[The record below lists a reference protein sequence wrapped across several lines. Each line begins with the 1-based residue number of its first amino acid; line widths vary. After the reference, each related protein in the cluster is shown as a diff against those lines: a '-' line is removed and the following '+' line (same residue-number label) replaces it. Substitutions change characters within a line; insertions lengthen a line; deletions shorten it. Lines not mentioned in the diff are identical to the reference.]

1 MRQISR
7 RKPDEEWEINI
18 TPMLDIVFIMLIFFI
33 VTTSFVRE
41 PGIDPVRPLAE
52 TAATK
57 ERANILI
64 AVSSADQ
71 VWMNNRSVALHGIR
85 QLVEAARAENPQS
98 SVVIVADQTA
108 STGLVLDLM
117 DHVRA
122 AGVTSI
128 ARAAE
133 GVDSP

>member
-1 MRQISR
+1 MRQITR
-7 RKPDEEWEINI
+7 RRPDEEWEINI

-41 PGIDPVRPLAE
+41 PGIDPVRPLAQ

-85 QLVEAARAENPQS
+85 QLVEAARAENPLS
-98 SVVIVADQTA
+98 GVVIVADQTA

-117 DHVRA
+117 DNVRA

-128 ARAAE
+128 ALAAE
-133 GVDSP
+133 GVDSL

>member
-41 PGIDPVRPLAE
+41 PGIDPLRPLAQ
-52 TAATK
+52 TAAAK

-71 VWMNNRSVALHGIR
+71 IWMNNRSVALHGIR

-117 DHVRA
+117 DNVRA

-128 ARAAE
+128 ALAAE
-133 GVDSP
+133 GVDSL

>member
-41 PGIDPVRPLAE
+41 PGIDPLRPLAQ

-71 VWMNNRSVALHGIR
+71 IWMNNRSVALHGIR
-85 QLVEAARAENPQS
+85 QLVEAARVENPQS

-117 DHVRA
+117 DNVRA

-128 ARAAE
+128 ALAAE
-133 GVDSP
+133 GVDSL

>member
-41 PGIDPVRPLAE
+41 PGIDPLRPLAQ

-71 VWMNNRSVALHGIR
+71 IWMNNRSVALHGIR

-117 DHVRA
+117 DNVRA

-128 ARAAE
+128 ALAAE
-133 GVDSP
+133 GVDSL

>member
-1 MRQISR
+1 MRQITR
-7 RKPDEEWEINI
+7 RKPEEEWEINI

-41 PGIDPVRPLAE
+41 PGIDPVRPLAQ

-71 VWMNNRSVALHGIR
+71 VWMNNRSVALHGVR
-85 QLVEAARAENPQS
+85 QLVEAARAENPLS

-117 DHVRA
+117 DNVRL

-128 ARAAE
+128 ALAAE
-133 GVDSP
+133 GVDSL

>member
-1 MRQISR
+1 MRRISR
-7 RKPDEEWEINI
+7 RKPDEDWEINI
-18 TPMLDIVFIMLIFFI
+18 TPMLDVVFIMLVFFI

-41 PGIDPVRPLAE
+41 PGIDPVRPLAQ

-64 AVSSADQ
+64 AVSSADRI
-71 VWMNNRSVALHGIR
+71 WMNNTSVALHGIR
-85 QLVEAARAENPQS
+85 QLIEAAKAENPLS

-117 DHVRA
+117 DTVRA
-122 AGVTSI
+122 AGVESI
-128 ARAAE
+128 ALAAE
-133 GVDSP
+133 GVDPL

>member
-7 RKPDEEWEINI
+7 RNPDEEWEINI

-41 PGIDPVRPLAE
+41 PGIDPVRPLAQ

-71 VWMNNRSVALHGIR
+71 VWMNNRSVALHGVR
-85 QLVEAARAENPQS
+85 QLLEAARAENPLS

-117 DHVRA
+117 DNVRA

-128 ARAAE
+128 SLAAE
-133 GVDSP
+133 GVDSL

>member
-7 RKPDEEWEINI
+7 REPDEEWEINI

-41 PGIDPVRPLAE
+41 PGIDPLRPLAQ

-64 AVSSADQ
+64 AVSSTDQ
-71 VWMNNRSVALHGIR
+71 VWMNNRSVALHGVR
-85 QLVEAARAENPQS
+85 QLLEAARAENPLS

-117 DHVRA
+117 DNVRA
-122 AGVTSI
+122 AGVKSI
-128 ARAAE
+128 ALAAE
-133 GVDSP
+133 GVDSL

>member
-7 RKPDEEWEINI
+7 RNPDEEWEINI

-41 PGIDPVRPLAE
+41 PGIDPVRPLAQ

-71 VWMNNRSVALHGIR
+71 VWMNNRSVAFHGVR
-85 QLVEAARAENPQS
+85 QLLEAARAENPLS

-117 DHVRA
+117 DNVRA

-128 ARAAE
+128 SLAAE
-133 GVDSP
+133 GVDSL